1 MNLQRIF
8 HFLKRNLTQ
17 EPFLINRIFVS
28 IYIIYNKVSTYNSF
42 ISKYIIRNDEEG
54 YEEFNEVI
62 AYLYKLQ
69 IDKLNLE
76 DMIKLFEFVIS
87 PSDRIVTGAIYTPS
101 KIRKRILENC
111 LGNRQDL
118 SSVRV
123 ADIACG
129 CGGFL
134 MDVAK
139 YIHKK
144 TGKSYHRIYQE
155 NIYGVDI
162 QAYSIERCKILLNLL
177 AISEGEC
184 TDFEFNLLNT
194 DTLNFHMKG
203 WNPLFSK
210 FDVIVGNPPY
220 VCGRN
225 MEDGTKEKTK
235 MYDVCNSGSTDLYIP
250 FFQIA
255 VEMLKDDG
263 MMGYITM
270 NTFLKSLNAR
280 ELRKFFMDNGFEI
293 KIIDFR
299 GHQIFQGRSTYT
311 CLFFIRKT
319 RTGMLHYY
327 CDEKAELK
335 KRVNFSVIRYSML
348 DADKGWN
355 LNEYEISATIE
366 STGIPLA
373 KYCQSRHGIATL
385 SNKTYIFGPI
395 SDDDDFFYLET
406 SDGVYPIEREICKDI
421 VNSNKLNTDKCL
433 DDIKYK
439 VIFPYQI
446 QGRKAVLIDE
456 SDMRKNYPMA
466 YAYLV
471 SQREVLAGRDKGKGR
486 DYPVWYEYGRTQSL
500 VMPAVKMFFP
510 KIANKPLHCVIVND
524 PNLWLYNGMAFVG
537 DDERKMKVLQ
547 KILES
552 SIFWNY
558 VVANSK
564 PYSSGYYSLNG
575 SNIKNFGIPNF
586 SEQEENDLLQ
596 LQNKEQIDEWLH
608 NFYPFA

>member
-1 MNLQRIF
+1 MLQRIF
-8 HFLKRNLTQ
+8 PFLKRNLTQ
-17 EPFLINRIFVS
+17 DPLLINRIFVTL
-28 IYIIYNKVSTYNSF
+28 YVTYNNVSNYNSF
-42 ISKYIIRNDEEG
+42 VSRYIINNGDED
-54 YEEFNEVI
+54 YEVLRQVLDFLEKQSVR
-62 AYLYKLQ
+62 KL
-69 IDKLNLE
+69 DLE

-111 LGNRQDL
+111 LSKQQNL
-118 SSVRV
+118 SSIRV

-144 TGKSYHRIYQE
+144 TGKSYLLVYQE
-155 NIYGVDI
+155 NIFGIDI
-162 QAYSIERCKILLNLL
+162 QSYSIERCKILLNLL

-184 TDFEFNLLNT
+184 SEFEFNLLNA
-194 DTLNFHMKG
+194 DTLDFHSEG
-203 WNPLFSK
+203 WNTAFND

-235 MYDVCNSGSTDLYIP
+235 MYEVCNAGSTDLYIP

-255 VEMLKDDG
+255 VEMLKNDG
-263 MMGYITM
+263 VMGYITM

-299 GHQIFQGRSTYT
+299 GHQIFQGKSTYT
-311 CLFFIRKT
+311 CLFFLRKT
-319 RTGMLHYY
+319 QTGMLHYY

-335 KRVNFSVIRYSML
+335 NQVKFSAIKYSML

-355 LNEYEISATIE
+355 LNEYKISNAIE
-366 STGIPLA
+366 SVGIPLA

-385 SNKTYIFGPI
+385 SNKTYIFSPI
-395 SDDDDFFYLET
+395 REDDDFFYLET
-406 SDGVYPIEREICKDI
+406 SDIVYSIERGICKDI
-421 VNSNKLNTDKCL
+421 VNSNKLNSDKSL
-433 DDIKYK
+433 DDIKHK

-446 QGRKAVLIDE
+446 LDGKAVLIDE
-456 SDMRKNYPMA
+456 DDMRRNFPMA
-466 YAYLV
+466 FAYLA
-471 SQREVLAGRDKGKGR
+471 SQKEVLAERDKGKGR
-486 DYPVWYEYGRTQSL
+486 DYPVWYAYGRTQSL
-500 VMPAVKMFFP
+500 IMPAVKMFFP
-510 KIANKPLHCVIVND
+510 KIANKPLRCVIVND

-537 DDERKMKVLQ
+537 DDERKMKILQ

-575 SNIKNFGIPNF
+575 ANIKNFGIPYF
-586 SEQEENDLLQ
+586 SENEENDLLQ
-596 LQNKEQIDEWLH
+596 LQNKDDINEWLCR
-608 NFYPFA
+608 YYK

>member
-8 HFLKRNLTQ
+8 PFLKRNLTQ
-17 EPFLINRIFVS
+17 NPLLINRIFVS
-28 IYIIYNKVSTYNSF
+28 LYIIYNKVYTYNSF
-42 ISKYIIRNDEEG
+42 ISRYIIKTEDKDYKELKK
-54 YEEFNEVI
+54 VI
-62 AYLYKLQ
+62 AYTDKLQ
-69 IDKLNLE
+69 IDKLDLE
-76 DMIKLFEFVIS
+76 DMIKLFEFVVS
-87 PSDRIVTGAIYTPS
+87 PSDRVVTGAIYTPNN
-101 KIRKRILENC
+101 IRKRILESC
-111 LGNRQDL
+111 LGNQQNL

-144 TGKSYHRIYQE
+144 TGKSYQQIFIE
-155 NIYGVDI
+155 NIFGIDI
-162 QAYSIERCKILLNLL
+162 QSYSVERCKILLNLL
-177 AISEGEC
+177 AISEAEY
-184 TDFEFNLLNT
+184 TDFEFNLLDA
-194 DTLNFHMKG
+194 DTLDFHLEG
-203 WNPLFSK
+203 WDSAFCD

-235 MYDVCNSGSTDLYIP
+235 MYEVCNSGSTDLYIP

-263 MMGYITM
+263 VMGYITM

-280 ELRKFFMDNGFEI
+280 ELRKFFMDNGYEI

-299 GHQIFQGRSTYT
+299 GHQIFQGKSTYT
-311 CLFFIRKT
+311 CLFFLRKT
-319 RTGMLHYY
+319 QTGMLHYY
-327 CDEKAELK
+327 CDEKVEVK
-335 KRVNFSVIRYSML
+335 KRVNFSTIQYSML
-348 DADKGWN
+348 NADKGWS
-355 LNEYEISATIE
+355 LNEYEISNTIE
-366 STGIPLA
+366 SIGIPLA

-385 SNKTYIFGPI
+385 SNKTYIFYPI
-395 SDDDDFFYLET
+395 MEDDDFFYLET
-406 SDGVYPIEREICKDI
+406 SDVVYPIEREICRDI
-421 VNSNKLNTDKCL
+421 VNSNKLNSGKCL
-433 DDIKYK
+433 DDIKHK

-446 QGRKAVLIDE
+446 QDGKAVLIDE
-456 SDMRKNYPMA
+456 NDMRRRFPMV

-471 SQREVLAGRDKGKGR
+471 SQKEILAERDKGKGK
-486 DYPVWYEYGRTQSL
+486 DYPVWYAYGRTQSL
-500 VMPAVKMFFP
+500 LMPPVKMFFP
-510 KIANKPLHCVIVND
+510 KIANKSLHCVIVND

-537 DDERKMKVLQ
+537 NDERRMRVLQ

-558 VVANSK
+558 VIANSK

-575 SNIKNFGIPNF
+575 ANIKNFGIPKFTEN
-586 SEQEENDLLQ
+586 EENELLQ
-596 LQNKEQIDEWLH
+596 LQNKNDINNWLCR
-608 NFYPFA
+608 YYKLA

>member
-1 MNLQRIF
+1 MFQRIF
-8 HFLKRNLTQ
+8 PFLKRNLTQ
-17 EPFLINRIFVS
+17 DPFLINRIFVS
-28 IYIIYNKVSTYNSF
+28 LFIIYNNVSTYNRF
-42 ISKYIIRNDEEG
+42 IFRYIINNNDEE
-54 YEEFNEVI
+54 NEVLKKVLTFLEKQGI
-62 AYLYKLQ
+62 KKL
-69 IDKLNLE
+69 DLE

-87 PSDRIVTGAIYTPS
+87 PSDRVVTGAIYTPR

-111 LGNRQDL
+111 LRGQQDL

-144 TGKSYHRIYQE
+144 TGKNYHYIYQE
-155 NIYGVDI
+155 NIFGIDI
-162 QAYSIERCKILLNLL
+162 QSYSIERCKILLNLL

-194 DTLNFHMKG
+194 DTLNFHLEG
-203 WNPLFSK
+203 WSHSFCD

-225 MEDGTKEKTK
+225 MEDGTKEKTR

-263 MMGYITM
+263 VMGYITM

-280 ELRKFFMDNGFEI
+280 ELRKFFMGNGYEI

-299 GHQIFQGRSTYT
+299 GHQIFQGKSTYT
-311 CLFFIRKT
+311 CLFFLRKT
-319 RTGMLHYY
+319 QTGILHYY

-335 KRVNFSVIRYSML
+335 KRVNFSAIQYSML

-355 LNEYEISATIE
+355 LNEYEISNTIE
-366 STGIPLA
+366 SVGIPLA

-385 SNKTYIFGPI
+385 SNKTYIFCPI
-395 SDDDDFFYLET
+395 REDADFFYLET
-406 SDGVYPIEREICKDI
+406 DDVIYPIEREICKDI
-421 VNSNKLNTDKCL
+421 VNSNKLNSDECL
-433 DDIKYK
+433 NDIKHK

-446 QGRKAVLIDE
+446 QDRKAILIDE
-456 SDMRKNYPMA
+456 DDMRRRFPMA

-471 SQREVLAGRDKGKGR
+471 SQKEVLARRDKGKGR
-486 DYPVWYEYGRTQSL
+486 DYPVWYAYGRTQSL
-500 VMPAVKMFFP
+500 VMPTVKMFFP
-510 KIANKPLHCVIVND
+510 KIANKPLHCVIEND
-524 PNLWLYNGMAFVG
+524 PDLWLYNGMAFVG
-537 DDERKMKVLQ
+537 NDESKMKVLQ

-575 SNIKNFGIPNF
+575 ANIKNFGIPNF
-586 SEQEENDLLQ
+586 TENEKNELLQ
-596 LQNKEQIDEWLH
+596 LQNKDDINEWLCR
-608 NFYPFA
+608 YYK

>member
-1 MNLQRIF
+1 MLQRIF
-8 HFLKRNLTQ
+8 PFLKRNLTQ
-17 EPFLINRIFVS
+17 DPLLINRIFVS
-28 IYIIYNKVSTYNSF
+28 LYIIYNKVSTYNN
-42 ISKYIIRNDEEG
+42 IIGRYIINDDDNDYDLLGQVLNFLEKQE
-54 YEEFNEVI
+54 I
-62 AYLYKLQ
+62 KK
-69 IDKLNLE
+69 IDLE

-87 PSDRIVTGAIYTPS
+87 PSDRIVTGAIYTPR
-101 KIRKRILENC
+101 KIRKRILESC
-111 LGNRQDL
+111 LSNHKDL
-118 SSVRV
+118 SSIRV

-144 TGKSYHRIYQE
+144 TGKSYQHIYRE
-155 NIYGVDI
+155 NIFGIDI
-162 QAYSIERCKILLNLL
+162 QSYSIERCKILLNLL
-177 AISEGEC
+177 AISEGENSEL
-184 TDFEFNLLNT
+184 EFNLLNA
-194 DTLNFHMKG
+194 DTLDFHSGG
-203 WNPLFSK
+203 WNPAFND
-210 FDVIVGNPPY
+210 FDVVVGNPPY

-225 MEDGTKEKTK
+225 MGNTTKEKTK

-255 VEMLKDDG
+255 VEMLKENG

-280 ELRKFFMDNGFEI
+280 ELRSFFMNSGFDI
-293 KIIDFR
+293 QIIDFR
-299 GHQIFQGRSTYT
+299 GHQIFQGKSTYT
-311 CLFFIRKT
+311 CLFFLRKT
-319 RTGMLHYY
+319 QTGMLHYY

-335 KRVNFSVIRYSML
+335 KHVNFSTIRYSML

-355 LNEYEISATIE
+355 LNEHETSNIIE
-366 STGIPLA
+366 SVGVPLA

-385 SNKTYIFGPI
+385 SNKTYIFNAIRVSG
-395 SDDDDFFYLET
+395 DFFYLEK
-406 SDGVYPIEREICKDI
+406 DNMEYPIEREICKDI
-421 VNSNKLNTDKCL
+421 VNSNKLNSDKCL
-433 DDIKYK
+433 NDIKHK

-446 QGRKAVLIDE
+446 QDGKAVLIDE
-456 SDMRKNYPMA
+456 DDMRRKYPMA

-486 DYPVWYEYGRTQSL
+486 DYPVWYAYGRTQSL

-524 PNLWLYNGMAFVG
+524 SNLWLYNGMAFVG
-537 DDERKMKVLQ
+537 DDERKMMVLQ

-575 SNIKNFGIPNF
+575 ANIKNFGIPKF
-586 SEQEENDLLQ
+586 SEGEENELLLLQ
-596 LQNKEQIDEWLH
+596 NREDIDKWLCR
-608 NFYPFA
+608 FYKLA

>member
-1 MNLQRIF
+1 MLQRIF
-8 HFLKRNLTQ
+8 PFLKRNLTQ
-17 EPFLINRIFVS
+17 DPLLINRIFVS
-28 IYIIYNKVSTYNSF
+28 LYIIYNKVSIENSF
-42 ISKYIIRNDEEG
+42 IGHFYINEDDKDN
-54 YEEFNEVI
+54 EFLRQVLDFLENQGI
-62 AYLYKLQ
+62 IK
-69 IDKLNLE
+69 IDLE

-87 PSDRIVTGAIYTPS
+87 PSDRVVTGAIYTPN
-101 KIRKRILENC
+101 KIRKRILESC
-111 LGNRQDL
+111 LENRKDL

-134 MDVAK
+134 MDAAK

-144 TGKSYHRIYQE
+144 TGKNYHSIYQE
-155 NIYGVDI
+155 NIYGIDI
-162 QAYSIERCKILLNLL
+162 QSYSIERCKILLNLL

-194 DTLNFHMKG
+194 DTLNFHMGG
-203 WNPLFSK
+203 WNPSFSD
-210 FDVIVGNPPY
+210 FDVVVGNPPY

-255 VEMLKDDG
+255 VEMLKDNG
-263 MMGYITM
+263 VMGYITM

-280 ELRKFFMDNGFEI
+280 ELRKFFMDNGFDI

-299 GHQIFQGRSTYT
+299 GHQIFLGKSTYT
-311 CLFFIRKT
+311 CLFFLRKKQ
-319 RTGMLHYY
+319 TGMLHYY

-335 KRVNFSVIRYSML
+335 KRVKFSAIQYSML

-355 LNEYEISATIE
+355 LNEYEISNTIE
-366 STGIPLA
+366 SVGIPLA
-373 KYCQSRHGIATL
+373 KYCLSRHGIATL
-385 SNKTYIFGPI
+385 SNKTYIFCPI
-395 SDDDDFFYLET
+395 REDDDFFYLET
-406 SDGVYPIEREICKDI
+406 GNVVYPIEREICKDI
-421 VNSNKLNTDKCL
+421 VNSNKLNSGKCL
-433 DDIKYK
+433 DDIKHK

-446 QGRKAVLIDE
+446 QDGKAVLIDE
-456 SDMRKNYPMA
+456 DNIQRDFPMA

-471 SQREVLAGRDKGKGR
+471 SQREALAKRDKGKGK
-486 DYPVWYEYGRTQSL
+486 DYPIWYAYGRTQSL

-510 KIANKPLHCVIVND
+510 KIANKPLHCVIVNN

-537 DDERKMKVLQ
+537 DDERKMRVLQ

-586 SEQEENDLLQ
+586 TENEEIELLQ
-596 LQNKEQIDEWLH
+596 LQNKDDIDEWLGE
-608 NFYPFA
+608 YYK